1 MIYGT
6 QEFAQQMKAIIVDEA
21 RHPLYH
27 ESVEHAKAMSVHI
40 YGDKPVYLLD
50 RTRPREDEEV
60 KTYRLENY
68 EPTTKAGADKA
79 IDIVGK
85 IFNPTLYSITFREQN
100 SESEL
105 LQKYTLE
112 YYPNYNSLTNYNKEV
127 TLRKML
133 ADPNGVMAVKPT
145 EIPTL
150 DTERIQPEIV
160 IYGSSCVW
168 WWDRDCFLIFI
179 REENIEKQC
188 NYYFEYYDK
197 TQYISFYCWYDGTK
211 KVINFEELEAPYIHN
226 FKEIPAWFL
235 RGKSKSVDN
244 GAIMYES
251 FFSSALPH
259 WNLAVVHESDLL
271 GAFINHMHPM
281 RYEVV
286 DECNYKFTFEGI
298 QYPCRGGHINYP
310 GGHNGVKIDMDCPH
324 CFGTGYHAVKS
335 PYGTYQFSKQK
346 LEDGNM
352 PTGMLPVGFVV
363 IPTEATAMLKEHC
376 KDMNR
381 AAMWAI
387 NMDVEDKVGESNS
400 GVAKAIDRSAQWDTL
415 STFATVMFDVHLPNQ
430 YYFINK
436 YMFSIEAKSL
446 NKKEDKN
453 LPSINKPT
461 QFDILT
467 TAERINNFA
476 VAQKSGL
483 DKNYLR
489 LKAIEIANYDLST
502 DPDARKYLVT
512 LINLDPLYGF
522 TQDEMSLGVTNGVI
536 RKLDWTI
543 HENLKTFIDMAIKEN
558 KGFLELDKND
568 QIVILEK
575 YGKELIAANKPAVDP
590 NILQIDKNVD
600 VAA

>member
-6 QEFAQQMKAIIVDEA
+6 QGFADQMKAIIKDGA
-21 RHPLYH
+21 RHPLY
-27 ESVEHAKAMSVHI
+27 EQMVEHAKAMSVHI

-50 RTRPREDEEV
+50 RARPREDEEV
-60 KTYRLENY
+60 KLYRLENY

-85 IFNPTLYSITFREQN
+85 IFNPTLYSINFKEQN
-100 SESEL
+100 EESKL
-105 LQKYTLE
+105 LQQYTLE
-112 YYPNYNSLTNYNKEV
+112 YYPNYNSLTNYNKDV

-133 ADPNGVMAVKPT
+133 ADPNGLMAVKPT
-145 EIPTL
+145 EIPET

-160 IYGSSCVW
+160 VYGSPSVW
-168 WWDRDCFLIFI
+168 WYDRDCFLIFTH
-179 REENIEKQC
+179 EEETERQKR
-188 NYYFEYYDK
+188 YYFEYYDK
-197 TQYISFYCWYDGTK
+197 TQYLKFYSWYDDSDK
-211 KVINFEELEAPYIHN
+211 SINFIELEPPYVHN

-235 RGKSKSVDN
+235 RGKSRSMDN

-259 WNLAVVHESDLL
+259 WNLAIIHESDLL
-271 GAFINHMHPM
+271 GAFITHMHPIS
-281 RYEVV
+281 YEVV
-286 DECNYKFTFEGI
+286 DECNYQFKYEG
-298 QYPCRGGHINYP
+298 QNYPCRGGSIFYP
-310 GGHNGVKIDMDCPH
+310 GGKDGAKISMECPH
-324 CFGTGYHAVKS
+324 CSGTGYHAVKS
-335 PYGTYQFSKQK
+335 PYGRYQFSKQK

-352 PTGMLPVGFVV
+352 PAGMLPVGFVP
-363 IPTEATAMLKEHC
+363 IPTEATAMLRDRC

-415 STFATVMFDVHLPNQ
+415 ATFAEVMFDVHLPNQ

-436 YMFSIEAKSL
+436 YMFSIEAKSA

-453 LPSINKPT
+453 VPSINKPT

-522 TQDEMSLGVTNGVI
+522 TQDEMSLGVSNGVI
-536 RKLDWTI
+536 RKVDWTI
-543 HENLKTFIDMAIKEN
+543 HENLKTFIDRAIIEN
-558 KGFLELDKND
+558 DKFLEMDKD
-568 QIVILEK
+568 EQIVILEA
-575 YGKELIAANKPAVDP
+575 YGKELIATNKPAVDP
-590 NILQIDKNVD
+590 NILEIDKSED
-600 VAA
+600 IAA

>member
-6 QEFAQQMKAIIVDEA
+6 QDFAEQMKAIIKDDA

-27 ESVEHAKAMSVHI
+27 QTVEHAQAMSVHI
-40 YGDKPVYLLD
+40 YGDKPMYLLE
-50 RTRPREDEEV
+50 RARPREDEEV
-60 KTYRLENY
+60 KLYRIDNY

-85 IFNPTLYSITFREQN
+85 IFNPTLYSITFKEQN
-100 SESEL
+100 EQSDL

-112 YYPNYNSLTNYNKEV
+112 YYPNYNSLTNYNKDV

-133 ADPNGVMAVKPT
+133 ADPNGVMAVKPI
-145 EIPTL
+145 EIPMF
-150 DTERIQPEIV
+150 DTERLKPEIV

-168 WWDRDCFLIFI
+168 WYDRDCFLIFI
-179 REENIEKQC
+179 RDEETDGQKNF
-188 NYYFEYYDK
+188 YFDYYDK
-197 TQYISFYCWYDGTK
+197 TQYLNFYCWYDGTTK
-211 KVINFEELEAPYIHN
+211 QMNFVHVDQPYVHN

-235 RGKSKSVDN
+235 RGKSRSTDN
-244 GAIMYES
+244 GTIMYES
-251 FFSSALPH
+251 YFSSALPH

-271 GAFINHMHPM
+271 GAFINHMHPL

-286 DECNYKFTFEGI
+286 DECNYEFKYQGMG
-298 QYPCRGGHINYP
+298 YRCRAGHISYP
-310 GGHNGVKIDMDCPH
+310 GGKDGTHISMDCPS
-324 CFGTGYHAVKS
+324 CYGTGYTAVKS

-352 PTGMLPVGFVV
+352 PAGMLPVGFVQV
-363 IPTEATAMLKEHC
+363 DTEATEMLKERC

-381 AAMWAI
+381 AAMWSI

-400 GVAKAIDRSAQWDTL
+400 GVAKVIDRSAQWDTL

-436 YMFSIEAKSL
+436 YMFSIEAISL

-453 LPSINKPT
+453 LPAINKPT

-467 TAERINNFA
+467 TAELINNFA

-489 LKAIEIANYDLST
+489 MKSIEIANRDLST
-502 DPDARKYLVT
+502 APEARKYLITV
-512 LINLDPLYGF
+512 LNLDPLYGF
-522 TQDEMSLGVTNGVI
+522 TQDEITLGVSNGVI
-536 RKLDWTI
+536 RKLDWAI
-543 HENLKTFIDMAIKEN
+543 HENLKTFIDRAIKEKQN
-558 KGFLELDKND
+558 FLDIPKEE
-568 QIVILEK
+568 QIVVLEK
-575 YGKELIAANKPAVDP
+575 YGNELIAANKPKVDP
-590 NILQIDKNVD
+590 ALLEIDKQ